1 MSKHTVKE
9 LKKIIMNY
17 KKENCPAVSRSRRD
31 ELLKIIEKLGIEVD
45 QIKALPQDIKKM
57 FKKNEKLLNYSTKIP
72 NPIKI
77 KQLIGGDDLYSFIE
91 LPRAKFVQKIKELY
105 PDAYEKIKQDLNEY
119 VKSTE
124 GLDMDKYLKEE
135 MKKPV
140 FFNNSFLK
148 KLIKLDGEP
157 FLKTRLKLLFTEI
170 NDNLRGKIS
179 IPSEVMKPNSSIILN
194 QKGSAS
200 ASKRTREVYKELNK
214 NKKK

>member
-31 ELLKIIEKLGIEVD
+31 ELLKIIEKLKIEVD
-45 QIKALPQDIKKM
+45 QKKALPQDIKKM

-72 NPIKI
+72 KPIKI

-91 LPRAKFVQKIKELY
+91 LPREKFVQKIKELY
-105 PDAYEKIKQDLNEY
+105 PDAYEKIKQGLNEY

-194 QKGSAS
+194 QKGSAR